1 MTIKGYDAFLECLS
15 SEGVHYLFGNPGTTE
30 LAIME
35 ALGKQSNIEYILGLQ
50 ESIVVAMADGYAR
63 ASGKLAV
70 ANVHVAPGLGNAM
83 GSIYNA
89 KFYGS
94 PCTHYSRAA
103 GTRTWPYR
111 TNALRPPST
120 YCSTARKMGH

>member
-15 SEGVHYLFGNPGTTE
+15 SERVHYLFGNPGTTE

-70 ANVHVAPGLGNAM
+70 ANVHVVPGLGNAM
-83 GSIYNA
+83 GSIFIA
-89 KFYGS
+89 IFFLS
-94 PCTHYSRAA
+94 LTHI
-103 GTRTWPYR
+103 
-111 TNALRPPST
+111 
-120 YCSTARKMGH
+120 